1 MVVKE
6 SVKAKFLRINKMSA
20 IKVCL
25 SCVSG
30 VYGRSY
36 SCNGVKKCDGH
47 AAWRDSEICDKPADS
62 FIFFFLLQLPRGRVQ
77 GLHVGRRMVCMVRM
91 T

>member
-62 FIFFFLLQLPRGRVQ
+62 FIFFFFCNSPGAEYKD
-77 GLHVGRRMVCMVRM
+77 CMLADVWYVWYA
-91 T
+91 